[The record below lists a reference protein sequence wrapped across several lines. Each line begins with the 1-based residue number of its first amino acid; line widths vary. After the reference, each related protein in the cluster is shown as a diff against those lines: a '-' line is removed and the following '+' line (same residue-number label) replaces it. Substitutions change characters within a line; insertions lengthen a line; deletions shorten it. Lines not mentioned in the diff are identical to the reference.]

1 MDGGEDRT
9 FKANFTSE
17 GVTMLQDR
25 VKEKLSELMGDYSD
39 DTLAEYVVVLLRNGR
54 HKDEAAKELHVFLGD
69 DNDAFVSWLWDHLS
83 SNLHLYV
90 QPKAASSKDD
100 TRSSHNAARG
110 LPVHSVISSTQV
122 NHEPEAETQKTVITH
137 KKKDWGHRKRD
148 WGTIGR
154 GQSETVP
161 LRSVVDN
168 VSLAKEKDLHESH
181 ADEKAFHKSHSVRR
195 TRSPDMHN
203 HRKRSREADVR
214 STKSATHPVNGAPR
228 RLLQFAVRDAVRT
241 VPPVTSGS
249 ESASKRLCSVVS
261 TLASDST
268 LDITHIRLQKT
279 NSDLRI
285 PVATAA
291 LRAAAEAAE
300 DALKDSFCG
309 SVFSRLGRM
318 PTINSSEQSP
328 DRRSQDLEGK
338 EYENIDNIQAE
349 NQVEFYGRNQ
359 HGGSDVYMRDRRT
372 EEATGSLSNIDE
384 YGHNSSVRYNGLGSL
399 RSALPASGGKESLVL
414 GYVRGASE
422 VRSGRLIAQGP
433 PAGSGPR
440 SSEKILNVSGNTKTQ
455 KLRTHVTRDALA
467 FDPQVPMEKVSGAR
481 KSIGQG
487 PHAGSGPRPSERILN
502 VSGNT
507 NTQKL
512 PTHVTR
518 DDLAFDP
525 QVPME
530 KVADAR
536 KSHVKIAHANDMS
549 MTTDKSKVRFLSVFS
564 RAPIPKIIHL
574 IYFKISKCFIP
585 LYVQC
590 LEVSS
595 SLNLMLSKNAPQD
608 LIQSSSM
615 LEAQKATSGAAG
627 SNTTG
632 QPEGGSD
639 SRTVFVSNVHF
650 GATKDAL
657 SRHFNKFGAILKTH
671 IVTDG
676 VTGQSTGS
684 AYIEFLHKESA
695 EQALTLNGASFMLR
709 ILKVVRKNSTEA
721 TRSPG
726 LLRVSRGSPFA
737 SRLIRTAYP
746 RPTFPGAIRGR
757 LPLRGVAQSL
767 QWKRSATDSSNA
779 VKPSQAAPSAPGN
792 QLVTPTPRSFTYTRT
807 EPKPNDGAMA

>member
-467 FDPQVPMEKVSGAR
+467 FDPQVPMEKV
-481 KSIGQG
+481 
-487 PHAGSGPRPSERILN
+487 
-502 VSGNT
+502 
-507 NTQKL
+507 
-512 PTHVTR
+512 
-518 DDLAFDP
+518 
-525 QVPME
+525 
-530 KVADAR
+530 ADAR

-549 MTTDKSKVRFLSVFS
+549 MTTDKSK
-564 RAPIPKIIHL
+564 
-574 IYFKISKCFIP
+574 
-585 LYVQC
+585 
-590 LEVSS
+590 
-595 SLNLMLSKNAPQD
+595 D

-615 LEAQKATSGAAG
+615 LEAQKATSAAG

>member
-1 MDGGEDRT
+1 
-9 FKANFTSE
+9 
-17 GVTMLQDR
+17 
-25 VKEKLSELMGDYSD
+25 
-39 DTLAEYVVVLLRNGR
+39 
-54 HKDEAAKELHVFLGD
+54 
-69 DNDAFVSWLWDHLS
+69 
-83 SNLHLYV
+83 
-90 QPKAASSKDD
+90 
-100 TRSSHNAARG
+100 
-110 LPVHSVISSTQV
+110 
-122 NHEPEAETQKTVITH
+122 
-137 KKKDWGHRKRD
+137 
-148 WGTIGR
+148 
-154 GQSETVP
+154 
-161 LRSVVDN
+161 
-168 VSLAKEKDLHESH
+168 
-181 ADEKAFHKSHSVRR
+181 
-195 TRSPDMHN
+195 MHN

-440 SSEKILNVSGNTKTQ
+440 SSEKILNVSGNT
-455 KLRTHVTRDALA
+455 
-467 FDPQVPMEKVSGAR
+467 
-481 KSIGQG
+481 
-487 PHAGSGPRPSERILN
+487 
-502 VSGNT
+502 

-549 MTTDKSKVRFLSVFS
+549 MTTDKSK
-564 RAPIPKIIHL
+564 
-574 IYFKISKCFIP
+574 
-585 LYVQC
+585 
-590 LEVSS
+590 
-595 SLNLMLSKNAPQD
+595 D

>member
-440 SSEKILNVSGNTKTQ
+440 SSEKILNVSGNT
-455 KLRTHVTRDALA
+455 
-467 FDPQVPMEKVSGAR
+467 
-481 KSIGQG
+481 
-487 PHAGSGPRPSERILN
+487 
-502 VSGNT
+502 

-549 MTTDKSKVRFLSVFS
+549 MTTDKSK
-564 RAPIPKIIHL
+564 
-574 IYFKISKCFIP
+574 
-585 LYVQC
+585 
-590 LEVSS
+590 
-595 SLNLMLSKNAPQD
+595 D

>member
-39 DTLAEYVVVLLRNGR
+39 DTLAYVVVLLRNGR

-440 SSEKILNVSGNTKTQ
+440 SSEKILNVSGNT
-455 KLRTHVTRDALA
+455 
-467 FDPQVPMEKVSGAR
+467 
-481 KSIGQG
+481 
-487 PHAGSGPRPSERILN
+487 
-502 VSGNT
+502 

-549 MTTDKSKVRFLSVFS
+549 MTTDKSK
-564 RAPIPKIIHL
+564 
-574 IYFKISKCFIP
+574 
-585 LYVQC
+585 
-590 LEVSS
+590 
-595 SLNLMLSKNAPQD
+595 D

>member
-467 FDPQVPMEKVSGAR
+467 FDPQVPMEK
-481 KSIGQG
+481 
-487 PHAGSGPRPSERILN
+487 
-502 VSGNT
+502 
-507 NTQKL
+507 
-512 PTHVTR
+512 
-518 DDLAFDP
+518 
-525 QVPME
+525 
-530 KVADAR
+530 
-536 KSHVKIAHANDMS
+536 IAHANDMS
-549 MTTDKSKVRFLSVFS
+549 MTTDKSK
-564 RAPIPKIIHL
+564 
-574 IYFKISKCFIP
+574 
-585 LYVQC
+585 
-590 LEVSS
+590 
-595 SLNLMLSKNAPQD
+595 D

>member
-467 FDPQVPMEKVSGAR
+467 FDPQVPMEKV
-481 KSIGQG
+481 
-487 PHAGSGPRPSERILN
+487 
-502 VSGNT
+502 
-507 NTQKL
+507 
-512 PTHVTR
+512 
-518 DDLAFDP
+518 
-525 QVPME
+525 
-530 KVADAR
+530 ADAR

-549 MTTDKSKVRFLSVFS
+549 MTTDKSK
-564 RAPIPKIIHL
+564 
-574 IYFKISKCFIP
+574 
-585 LYVQC
+585 
-590 LEVSS
+590 
-595 SLNLMLSKNAPQD
+595 D

>member
-549 MTTDKSKVRFLSVFS
+549 MTTDKSK
-564 RAPIPKIIHL
+564 
-574 IYFKISKCFIP
+574 
-585 LYVQC
+585 
-590 LEVSS
+590 
-595 SLNLMLSKNAPQD
+595 D

-676 VTGQSTGS
+676 VTGS